1 MSASHGRR
9 LTDCGDGP
17 HVGRRAVIFPSAKII
32 HPDRL
37 WIGDHS
43 TIDDFVFLNSG
54 RGTRLGRYVHV
65 GCHASVIGGGELEI
79 DDYGVI
85 ATGARI
91 LTGTDTFTGGARMS
105 THLPPEFR
113 HVVVSKVTLGRD
125 AFVGANAVV
134 MPGVTLGEGAVAG
147 AGAVVTDDLKP
158 WTVYTGSPA
167 RRQSSRPRP
176 ERPGP

>member
-1 MSASHGRR
+1 
-9 LTDCGDGP
+9 
-17 HVGRRAVIFPSAKII
+17 VIFPSAKII
-32 HPDRL
+32 HPERL
-37 WIGDHS
+37 WVGDHS
-43 TIDDFVFLNSG
+43 TIDDYAFLNSG
-54 RGTRLGRYVHV
+54 RRTRLGRYVHIA
-65 GCHASVIGGGELEI
+65 CHASVIGGGELEI

-105 THLPPEFR
+105 THLPPEYR
-113 HVVVSKVTLGRD
+113 NVVVGKVTLGRD

-134 MPGVTLGEGAVAG
+134 MPGVTLAEGAVAG
-147 AGAVVTDDLKP
+147 AGAVVTGDLEA

-176 ERPGP
+176 AVSGP